1 MEVLIIMYIYFIY
14 THIYNTY
21 IILYVFIFCL
31 STRTL
36 YFPLRWEIWGVEC
49 QGKRIWRILQ
59 PLTSVLLPAPCLC
72 SPLAL
77 ASHPPLRVPPG
88 EFCSPAACSIWAEM
102 LGARRF
108 SLSGILIDWGAQDT
122 RAPGCCFWR
131 PALACDLNQEP
142 ASRSPEWRASWV
154 EEAASL
160 VPHRWLVLFALFPL
174 VTTAPRGV
182 TKEIAENRPGWD
194 AGPWAAADSHW
205 GQRPRPRP
213 RPPPTQELEFEG
225 LLWEFKPEL
234 AHTYSLVL
242 RASLR
247 RRICRLGSCCW
258 ICWLF
263 WALGVYLCCKKTP
276 GFSQGAEEIG
286 GWAIL
291 LSRGWKAVRWGCW
304 SPQRPRT
311 AARRRVRSQAPRPR
325 FLLWTSL
332 SSARLSDS
340 MGTSTPSFEK
350 EQCLLTASSDEE
362 LAPFVHASA

>member
-1 MEVLIIMYIYFIY
+1 MGDLG
-14 THIYNTY
+14 
-21 IILYVFIFCL
+21 C
-31 STRTL
+31 
-36 YFPLRWEIWGVEC
+36 GVPREKNL
-49 QGKRIWRILQ
+49 GNSSAGW
-59 PLTSVLLPAPCLC
+59 
-72 SPLAL
+72 PLACSQL
-77 ASHPPLRVPPG
+77 PVYAPLWPW
-88 EFCSPAACSIWAEM
+88 PATLPSESRLVSSAPQRAETV
-102 LGARRF
+102 GAPRF

-122 RAPGCCFWR
+122 RAPDCCFWR

-142 ASRSPEWRASWV
+142 ASRTPEWRASWV

-194 AGPWAAADSHW
+194 AGPWAAADGHW

-291 LSRGWKAVRWGCW
+291 LLRGWKAVRWGCW
-304 SPQRPRT
+304 SPRRP
-311 AARRRVRSQAPRPR
+311 
-325 FLLWTSL
+325 W
-332 SSARLSDS
+332 DS
-340 MGTSTPSFEK
+340 CTETCQEPGPET
-350 EQCLLTASSDEE
+350 
-362 LAPFVHASA
+362 